1 MSLFKPTYHARKVTE
16 ISGEFLTKN
25 NFRGIILDID
35 DTLVPHRHP
44 DPDKNVFEWIDE
56 LKKFGIKIILV
67 SNNFKDRV
75 NKFAEKLNLPYISMG
90 LKPLPFGI
98 KRAVKKLGMKLD
110 EILIIGDQIFT
121 DISGANILKIKS
133 VLVDPVSPSKTVLLK
148 IKRFLERPIRKKL
161 NLKYDSFN

>member
-1 MSLFKPTYHARKVTE
+1 MSVFNPTYHAQKVTE
-16 ISGEFLTKN
+16 ITSEFLIKN

-35 DTLVPHRHP
+35 DTLVPHRYP
-44 DPDKNVFEWIDE
+44 NPGQNIFEWIDE

-75 NKFAEKLNLPYISMG
+75 NKFAEQLNLPYISMG

-98 KRAVKKLGMKLD
+98 KKAAKKLGIPLD
-110 EILIIGDQIFT
+110 KILIIGDQIFT
-121 DISGANILKIKS
+121 DIAGANILKIKS